1 MWGGGHLGARDV
13 WLEQLVTD
21 RLKMSALEARLTALE
36 DRLRILDILAGSAHS
51 SDVASQDYWTEMF
64 TEDAVMDRGET
75 RPNDI
80 GRTAIVAI
88 VGAPEQHMA
97 IEAGMA
103 HLAMLPTITIE
114 GDRARATGYLLV
126 VVPDDNASRIELPGK
141 GTSPGLSIYQL
152 TVNRWELARTQTGW
166 QVTRR
171 IVRPIAAHDARQI
184 LAAGIAF

>member
-1 MWGGGHLGARDV
+1 MWAGGHLVARNSWV
-13 WLEQLVTD
+13 EHLLTD
-21 RLKMSALEARLTALE
+21 GVNMSALEARLTALE

-51 SDVASQDYWTEMF
+51 SDVASQDYWTKMF
-64 TEDAVMDRGET
+64 TEDAVMDRGEA

-88 VGAPEQHMA
+88 VGATEQQTA
-97 IEAGMA
+97 IEAGMT

-126 VVPDDNASRIELPGK
+126 VVPDGNASRVELPGK

-152 TVNRWELARTQTGW
+152 TVNRWDLVRTQTGW
-166 QVTRR
+166 KVTRR
-171 IVRPIAAHDARQI
+171 VVRPIAAHDARQI